1 MRVQL
6 TDRFCASA
14 RSSGAQT
21 DYFDASVTGLALRV
35 TSGGTRTWTL
45 LHGTPRRRSTLGR
58 YPALT
63 LAAARARAIGVRE
76 GRSAGTV
83 TALAETYLRG
93 ISGLRSRP
101 EIERRLRRDVLPI
114 IGHIPLDELHRRDV
128 TQVID
133 GKIEDAPITARR
145 VFEDVRAMIRWA
157 VARGDLDHN
166 PIDGLRGPAISKP
179 RTRTLTDGEI
189 KAVWHDLYDI
199 RPDVGRVVR
208 FCLVTGQRVGEVAG
222 LTATELDLPNA
233 VWNIPAERS
242 KNGHGHCVPLTKLA
256 LSIINEAMRE
266 ERGRSQLVATAK
278 ADLPRG
284 RARSLLTSSAD
295 GGLWGVSREVV
306 SDIIW
311 RYGQNGGERWTA
323 HHFRRSAL
331 TGMAKLGISPIVI
344 ANVAN
349 HRSISKAGVTLGV
362 YIQHDYDDEKRDALS
377 RWATRLQTIIG

>member
-1 MRVQL
+1 MWSKDTMRVAL

-14 RSSGAQT
+14 KSSEVQT
-21 DYFDASVTGLALRV
+21 DYFDAAVTGLALRV
-35 TSGGTRTWTL
+35 TSGGTKSWSL
-45 LHGTPRRRSTLGR
+45 LHGTPRRRVTLGR

-63 LAAARARAIGVRE
+63 LAAARARAIEVRE

-83 TALAETYLRG
+83 AALAETYLRSIG
-93 ISGLRSRP
+93 GLRSRP
-101 EIERRLRRDVLPI
+101 EIERRLRRDVLPV

-128 TQVID
+128 TRVID
-133 GKIEDAPITARR
+133 AKIEAAPITARR

-179 RTRTLTDGEI
+179 RTRTLTDSET
-189 KAVWHDLYDI
+189 KAVWHELYEL

-208 FCLVTGQRVGEVAG
+208 FCLATGQRVGEVTG
-222 LTATELDLPNA
+222 LTSDELDLPNA

-242 KNGHGHCVPLTKLA
+242 KNGHPHTVALTELA
-256 LSIINEAMRE
+256 LSIIDEAATRP
-266 ERGRSQLVATAK
+266 RSALVAEAN
-278 ADLPRG
+278 G
-284 RARSLLTSSAD
+284 RVFD
-295 GGLWGVSREVV
+295 VSREVV

-323 HHFRRSAL
+323 HDLRRSAL
-331 TGMAKLGISPIVI
+331 TGMARLGISPIVI

-349 HRSISKAGVTLGV
+349 HRSVSKAGVTLGV

-377 RWATRLQTIIG
+377 RWATRLQTIVSSTGRK